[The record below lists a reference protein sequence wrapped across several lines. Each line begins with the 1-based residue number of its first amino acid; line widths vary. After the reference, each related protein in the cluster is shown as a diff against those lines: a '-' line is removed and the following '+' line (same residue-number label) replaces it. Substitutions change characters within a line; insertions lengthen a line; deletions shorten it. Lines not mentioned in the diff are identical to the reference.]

1 MLISKLLSKLNL
13 NIKYEI
19 LNEQEFDTLALTASE
34 IEISS
39 CVFLD
44 NVKYL
49 PNIRDNVTMLI
60 TSPDVSKMIEEF
72 PGYSGGLCVVDNPRI
87 LFFRLHN
94 FLANSADY
102 ARRRF
107 DTTIG
112 ENCQISNL
120 ASISDSNVSIGN
132 NVIIE
137 EFVVIRENTVIGD
150 NCIIRAG
157 AKIGGQGFEFKR
169 QEDDILSV
177 EHLGGV
183 ILGNH
188 VEIQYNTC
196 VDRAVYPWDNTM
208 IGDFCKIDNLVH
220 VAHAV
225 KIKENVMV
233 VAQSGIGGRVEIEPN
248 TWVGFGATISNGL
261 KIGESA
267 RANIGAVVTKNID
280 AGNSVSGNFAIKH
293 ERFLENLKKS
303 VQ

>member
-1 MLISKLLSKLNL
+1 M
-13 NIKYEI
+13 
-19 LNEQEFDTLALTASE
+19 
-34 IEISS
+34 
-39 CVFLD
+39 
-44 NVKYL
+44 
-49 PNIRDNVTMLI
+49 
-60 TSPDVSKMIEEF
+60 
-72 PGYSGGLCVVDNPRI
+72 
-87 LFFRLHN
+87 
-94 FLANSADY
+94 
-102 ARRRF
+102 
-107 DTTIG
+107 
-112 ENCQISNL
+112 
-120 ASISDSNVSIGN
+120 
-132 NVIIE
+132 
-137 EFVVIRENTVIGD
+137 
-150 NCIIRAG
+150 
-157 AKIGGQGFEFKR
+157 
-169 QEDDILSV
+169 
-177 EHLGGV
+177 
-183 ILGNH
+183 
-188 VEIQYNTC
+188 EIQYNTC